1 MSDMIQ
7 DKPMPTDITSKSP
20 ARSADLENTP
30 SLVKPVPW
38 LIQQFFSD
46 QNSLAGELVAR
57 FPNPP
62 LMSVIRIREQ
72 NDRRGVASMTTADNV
87 ASLMVNAD
95 GASGVTEFA
104 FTYASATGMR
114 FSLNE
119 LSDMDRARWLELMRH
134 EETGAA
140 FLWGQKRWGN
150 DYIICVTKR
159 QFANLYAFSHSGFE
173 AAARLTPEV
182 CKSLLDW
189 LQGLW
194 GVEAAQLDDT
204 QPRLDTW

>member
-1 MSDMIQ
+1 MSDIIQ
-7 DKPMPTDITSKSP
+7 DKPMPTDITSKPSV
-20 ARSADLENTP
+20 RSAEMETAP

-62 LMSVIRIREQ
+62 LMSVIRIRQQ
-72 NDRRGVASMTTADNV
+72 NGRRGVASMTTADNV

-182 CKSLLDW
+182 CKGLLDW